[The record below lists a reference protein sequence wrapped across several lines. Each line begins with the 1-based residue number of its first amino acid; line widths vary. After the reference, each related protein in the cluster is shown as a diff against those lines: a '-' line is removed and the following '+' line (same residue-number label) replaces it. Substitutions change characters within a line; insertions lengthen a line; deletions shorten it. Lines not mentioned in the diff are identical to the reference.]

1 MNEILIEIVSDWWNT
16 SNDKDLRSFLTNLS
30 GDKSIHEKLHV
41 SDWINVFN
49 YANINAIHADEEAK
63 NYLLKEVCGEL
74 AEQVLASKHGVS
86 PDELFD
92 EDGNF
97 YEQFQDE
104 FNRFYDQIEEKITD
118 IEISNQLN

>member
-1 MNEILIEIVSDWWNT
+1 MNEILIKMVSDWWNT
-16 SNDKDLRSFLTNLS
+16 NAGKDLHNFLANLS

-41 SDWINVFN
+41 SDWINAFN
-49 YANINAIHADEEAK
+49 YANINVIHADEEAK

-86 PDELFD
+86 TDELFD

-97 YEQFQDE
+97 YEQYQDE
-104 FNRFYDQIEEKITD
+104 FNRLYDRIEEKITD
-118 IEISNQLN
+118 LNK